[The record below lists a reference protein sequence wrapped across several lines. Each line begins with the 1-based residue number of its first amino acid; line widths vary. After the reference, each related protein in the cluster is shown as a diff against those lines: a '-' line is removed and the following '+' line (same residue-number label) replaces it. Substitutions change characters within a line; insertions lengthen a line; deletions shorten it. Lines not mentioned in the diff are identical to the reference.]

1 MSSIIHCPW
10 PFRFKLHQRTVSTHS
25 PRLHGPNM
33 AAASQ
38 VARDAWHIFVSHT
51 RSDVYPWLL
60 RRRHSGIGRAPR
72 NPIVTLPAGPPP
84 PPVPPRGGRRTFP
97 RRVARLCMCPT
108 GAGCMRLARE
118 GPWDRETD
126 TATIFPAT
134 RCSGCIIATGPGVHP
149 PCECDCAGCMAGGL
163 RSWRLRQAACE
174 AEEDAAFLAARRSS
188 QAAGPS
194 AGTPLLPGSGSAAS
208 GSGDS

>member
-1 MSSIIHCPW
+1 MASSLEAANHPNTLALNRVRQVRSLSALAW
-10 PFRFKLHQRTVSTHS
+10 SRRTKTSWIKQTPS
-25 PRLHGPNM
+25 PRTH
-33 AAASQ
+33 
-38 VARDAWHIFVSHT
+38 RRT
-51 RSDVYPWLL
+51 VYPWLL